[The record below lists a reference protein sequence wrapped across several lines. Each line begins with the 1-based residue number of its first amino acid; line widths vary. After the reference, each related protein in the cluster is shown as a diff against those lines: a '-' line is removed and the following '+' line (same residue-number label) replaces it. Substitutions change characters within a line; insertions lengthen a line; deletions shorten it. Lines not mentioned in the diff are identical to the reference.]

1 MTNLWEET
9 LRKLATYEKTFKDVK
24 YIQGLDFAITKENF
38 EQVAKKTTYDSGY
51 GKSEVA
57 EDLVIVGDGW
67 WLERNEYDGAE
78 WWEYKETPKQ
88 INEVKEVNRLA
99 GGIDA
104 GYVLAELNKSTVEK

>member
-1 MTNLWEET
+1 MQLQKKILN
-9 LRKLATYEKTFKDVK
+9 KS
-24 YIQGLDFAITKENF
+24 Q
-38 EQVAKKTTYDSGY
+38 KKTTYDSGY

-88 INEVKEVNRLA
+88 INEVKEVKRLA
-99 GGIDA
+99 GGIDT
-104 GYVLAELNKSTVEK
+104 GDTLAELNKGK